1 MSTEGGKPAAG
12 ASDAAGSSAKPPQ
25 NGQTNGQ
32 AKDAPPGAAAASSA
46 AATAGEKKLSGAEL
60 KKKQKEEKAAR
71 RMQAKAAQTA
81 AAPPGAA
88 AAAAAAA
95 AAKGKGKQDGGAG
108 PHGNK
113 IALKVVPK
121 APSKPKATVP
131 VCFSHLSMA
140 KRMNITQADKDV
152 HPVILQ
158 LGQQMSTFAIS
169 DSITRAEATLL
180 AFKKVYIHT
189 PFSKLRVCRKDCV
202 LTRDRSL
209 NHTQPPMAPPSPA
222 ISHPSCSRTRSS
234 TSPPAAPCASPW
246 ETPSAG

>member
-12 ASDAAGSSAKPPQ
+12 ASDAAGSSKSPQ
-25 NGQTNGQ
+25 NGSAKGQ
-32 AKDAPPGAAAASSA
+32 SKDAPAAAASGA
-46 AATAGEKKLSGAEL
+46 APAGEKKLSGAEL

-71 RMQAKAAQTA
+71 RMQAKAIQTA

-113 IALKVVPK
+113 IALKVVPT
-121 APSKPKATVP
+121 APPKPKATVP
-131 VCFSHLSMA
+131 ACFSHLSMA
-140 KRMNITQADKDV
+140 KRMNITHADKDV
-152 HPVILQ
+152 HSVILQ

-180 AFKKVYIHT
+180 AFKKV
-189 PFSKLRVCRKDCV
+189 RKPDFKESNDGLV
-202 LTRDRSL
+202 
-209 NHTQPPMAPPSPA
+209 
-222 ISHPSCSRTRSS
+222 
-234 TSPPAAPCASPW
+234 
-246 ETPSAG
+246 

>member
-1 MSTEGGKPAAG
+1 MSTEGEKPAAG
-12 ASDAAGSSAKPPQ
+12 PGDAAGSSKPPQ
-25 NGQTNGQ
+25 NGQAKGQ
-32 AKDAPPGAAAASSA
+32 SKDASAAAAADASGAAAP
-46 AATAGEKKLSGAEL
+46 AGEKKLSGAEL

-71 RMQAKAAQTA
+71 RMQAKAVQTA

-113 IALKVVPK
+113 TALKVVSK
-121 APSKPKATVP
+121 APPKPKATVP

-152 HPVILQ
+152 HPVVLQ

-180 AFKKVYIHT
+180 AFKKVQPY
-189 PFSKLRVCRKDCV
+189 
-202 LTRDRSL
+202 
-209 NHTQPPMAPPSPA
+209 TQS
-222 ISHPSCSRTRSS
+222 IV
-234 TSPPAAPCASPW
+234 
-246 ETPSAG
+246 